1 MKTVNNIRLPLGSTE
16 GEAISEALKQA
27 GLPSSYKAVVAKKSI
42 DARRSVIWE
51 IYSVNI
57 YEPDE
62 KDPDFYDLDAVR
74 NKNFNCGEIYVVG
87 FGPAGIFAA
96 YLLTLAGFR
105 PTVVER
111 GEPVEERAKSVECF
125 LNGGVLN
132 ENSNVQYGEGGA
144 GTFSDGKLTTRI
156 GDPRCKFVLKTFAEH
171 GAPDEILYKAR
182 PHIGTDVLRNVVAS
196 MRNAIIERGGTIL
209 YNTKMTDLHLSNGK
223 VSGISLNGEYRDAEN
238 VLMATGNGAR
248 DTYEMLMAK
257 PLSIEAKPFSVGV
270 RMEFPQAE
278 LNCAVYGKNSSNRS
292 LPPAEYNFFTHIG
305 GDKTNTVYTFCMC
318 PGGHVINSSSEKGY
332 LVTNGMS
339 YHARNA
345 VNANSALLASVK
357 FSSPQE
363 GIDFQKSLEKAAYD
377 TAKGLAPVTLAK
389 DFLDKKGSAKL
400 GRVAP
405 TFRPGVECADL
416 YRLFPRSVSDRLAIG
431 LAAFQKK
438 IIKCDDSVLTGV
450 ETRTSAPLRILRDS
464 DSFEALGISGLYPC
478 GEGSGYAGGI
488 VSSAADGL
496 RSAEALIK
504 KISGLDVKNGQTE
517 ELNED

>member
-1 MKTVNNIRLPLGSTE
+1 MKTVNNIRLPLGSSE
-16 GEAISEALKQA
+16 GEAISEALKQS
-27 GLPSSYKAVVAKKSI
+27 GLPSNCKAVVAKKSI

-57 YEPDE
+57 YEPNE
-62 KDPDFYDLDAVR
+62 KDPNFYSLDSI
-74 NKNFNCGEIYVVG
+74 KDKSFNCGDIYVVG

-96 YLLTLAGFR
+96 YLLTMAGFC

-111 GEPVEERAKSVECF
+111 GEPVEERAVSVERF
-125 LNGGVLN
+125 LNGGELN

-196 MRNAIIERGGTIL
+196 MRNAIIDRGGKIL
-209 YNTKMTDLHLSNGK
+209 YNTKMTDIHVRDGK
-223 VSGISLNGEYRDAEN
+223 ICGISLNGEYRDAEN
-238 VLMATGNGAR
+238 VLIATGNGAR
-248 DTYEMLMAK
+248 DTYEMLMGK
-257 PLSIEAKPFSVGV
+257 SLSIEAKPFSVGV
-270 RMEFPQAE
+270 RMEFPQNE

-292 LPPAEYNFFTHIG
+292 LPLAEYNFFTHIG

-318 PGGHVINSSSEKGY
+318 PGGHVINSSSENGY

-345 VNANSALLASVK
+345 ENANSALLASVK
-357 FSSPQE
+357 FNSPKE
-363 GIDFQKSLEKAAYD
+363 GIDFQKKLEKAAYD
-377 TAKGLAPVTLAK
+377 TAEGLAPVTLAK
-389 DFLDKKGSAKL
+389 DFLDRKGSAKL
-400 GRVAP
+400 GRVKP
-405 TFRPGVECADL
+405 TFRPGVECSDL
-416 YRLFPRSVSDRLAIG
+416 YSLFPKSVSERLATG
-431 LAAFQKK
+431 LAQFQKK

-450 ETRTSAPLRILRDS
+450 ETRTSAPLRILRNS
-464 DSFEALGISGLYPC
+464 ETFEALGITGLYPC

-504 KISGLDVKNGQTE
+504 KLTGTDIKNTQDTDSA
-517 ELNED
+517 ED